1 MAGNEKSAEKRIVW
15 NRNGLLPGKQVV
27 GIKLQIEGNI
37 EDNGGGKKSGFYQGY
52 LWLFGRTCG

>member
-1 MAGNEKSAEKRIVW
+1 MAENEKPAGKRIVW

-27 GIKLQIEGNI
+27 GIKMQIEGNI

-52 LWLFGRTCG
+52 LF